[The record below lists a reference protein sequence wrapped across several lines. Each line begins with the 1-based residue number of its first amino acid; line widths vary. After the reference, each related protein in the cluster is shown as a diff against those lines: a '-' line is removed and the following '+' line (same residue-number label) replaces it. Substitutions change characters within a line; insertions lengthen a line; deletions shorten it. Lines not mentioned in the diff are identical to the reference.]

1 MINKKENEKL
11 IGLKDINKKQQK
23 EIDSLKNQIE
33 NKIKNNK
40 KQIIKNYK

>member
-23 EIDSLKNQIE
+23 EIDSLKNQTE
-33 NKIKNNK
+33 KKIKNNK